1 MENLTKSY
9 KINKNQINGF
19 LDVLNNLYL
28 NYEFLRNDNNDL
40 INDEYY
46 ILFVENDD
54 NIENECKKDNVE
66 FEILK

>member
-54 NIENECKKDNVE
+54 NIEIECKKDNVE
-66 FEILK
+66 FEIVK